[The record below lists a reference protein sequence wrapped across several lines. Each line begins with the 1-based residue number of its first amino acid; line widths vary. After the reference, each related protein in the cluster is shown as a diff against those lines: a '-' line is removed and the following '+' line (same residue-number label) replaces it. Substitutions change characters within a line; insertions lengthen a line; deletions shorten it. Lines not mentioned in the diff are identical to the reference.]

1 MARRHKSAEAAAIK
15 KIMAEGRKQSYL
27 HYSATALALSRN
39 WNMKQAAII
48 KIFEAAREV
57 MKECEGDIDKS
68 MIQMCEAETG
78 IEIQNGDG
86 RSWRDLAYLNSS
98 LDMGPLT
105 QTKVLYMRQQQ
116 VKWVAP
122 QIMACLLIAMHRKK
136 GFGFE
141 RCQRLYQQVQEI
153 IGDYDQNVDKIRKAC
168 LEETKVNITDILE
181 REQE

>member
-1 MARRHKSAEAAAIK
+1 
-15 KIMAEGRKQSYL
+15 
-27 HYSATALALSRN
+27 
-39 WNMKQAAII
+39 
-48 KIFEAAREV
+48 
-57 MKECEGDIDKS
+57 
-68 MIQMCEAETG
+68 
-78 IEIQNGDG
+78 
-86 RSWRDLAYLNSS
+86 
-98 LDMGPLT
+98 MGPLT

-141 RCQRLYQQVQEI
+141 RCQRLYRQVQEI
-153 IGDYDQNVDKIRKAC
+153 IGDYDQNVDRIRKAC